1 VATLVAWFLD
11 ALPAM
16 VAFMALTA
24 VVALGT
30 AAWRARRDGFR
41 AALAD
46 TVPDG
51 VLVIALGA
59 IAILTLGDPMGSQ
72 PDRVNLIP
80 FRDQWWALQG
90 LIDPV
95 LATATLV
102 ANVLLFVPLGAALA
116 ARHPDASGR
125 RLVLLAA
132 LVSIGVEAAQA
143 VMNVGRL
150 ADVTDV
156 MANTG
161 GAAIGVVLWGML
173 AGEGPN
179 ERSA

>member
-1 VATLVAWFLD
+1 MTILLDWFLA
-11 ALPAM
+11 ALPAIL
-16 VAFMALTA
+16 AFSVLTLA
-24 VVALGT
+24 VALGLV
-30 AAWRARRDGFR
+30 AWRARGHGWRM
-41 AALAD
+41 ALGA
-46 TVPDG
+46 TTPDALL
-51 VLVIALGA
+51 VLALGA
-59 IAILTLGDPMGSQ
+59 IAILTLGDPMGPQ

-90 LIDPV
+90 LIDPA

-102 ANVLLFVPLGAALA
+102 ANVLLFLPLGAALA
-116 ARHPDASGR
+116 ARHPEVAR
-125 RLVLLAA
+125 WRLVLVAA
-132 LVSIGVEAAQA
+132 VVSTGVEAAQG
-143 VMNVGRL
+143 VMNIGRL

-161 GAAIGVVLWGML
+161 GAAIGVVLWEML